1 MWKDGGLR
9 ELGNKINPEF
19 DQFLIVV
26 VTGLFFFNFLLETW
40 LP

>member
-26 VTGLFFFNFLLETW
+26 VTDLVFIFC
-40 LP
+40 